1 MVAHKKKR
9 VIPMKYNLRNIVLA
23 SMILALAQ
31 LGWGYTPGQITYQG
45 VLKDAS
51 GDIVA
56 DGPYTIIFRLYDV
69 ESGGTDIG
77 WSETHSVTTT
87 DGVFSVVLG
96 DAAAGGQS
104 FSGGGV
110 ALFDAPYWLEI
121 ELGGT
126 ALTPR
131 TRLTAVPYAMATR
144 RLAGSWNELGSRSRL
159 GINVVGNADTTKAV
173 VITQEGRIGI
183 GTTLPERKLHIVAQQ
198 GDGIQLT
205 DSLSGTY
212 RASLIN
218 FENSGG
224 SLYLNDA
231 GGATQARIRGYE
243 MNGVQAYFNAGRVG
257 IGTTS
262 PERALHLYSDS
273 TTYIKLSGSAG
284 SFNYSGLTLESVLDN
299 RAWSLVHRSMA
310 GVQNNFSIMNWDG
323 SSFHY
328 PFSITQGGNVGIG
341 TGTPSATL
349 DVVGTV
355 KADTVLAD
363 TLMLSTPA
371 SRYYSIPHAAFEAE
385 DDSRNY
391 FRTSQYLYM
400 ESGSGTFYAPVHLPD
415 GSTIKDLRIWY
426 VDNNDTT
433 EITSNL
439 YRMTLSSGGVG
450 SFGTI
455 TTSSS
460 STSLRNTGV
469 TIDLQVDNQLY
480 AYYVR
485 VLLPTYSTNIR
496 LLAARIRYEITT
508 PMP

>member
-110 ALFDAPYWLEI
+110 ALFDAPHWLEL

-218 FENSGG
+218 YENSGG
-224 SLYLNDA
+224 SLILDDA
-231 GGATQARIRGYE
+231 TGAIQARIGGYAY
-243 MNGVQAYFNAGRVG
+243 NGVQAYLLAGRVG
-257 IGTTS
+257 IGTVS
-262 PERALHLYSDS
+262 PDRALHVHSDS
-273 TTYIKLSGSAG
+273 STYIKVSGDVGAPY
-284 SFNYSGLTLESVLDN
+284 NYSGLALNAVSDN
-299 RAWSLVHRSMA
+299 RAWNLVHRSQ
-310 GVQNNFSIMNWDG
+310 GTSQNNFSIQEWAGG
-323 SSFHY
+323 SSFY
-328 PFSITQGGNVGIG
+328 YRFNITPGGNVGIG
-341 TGTPSATL
+341 TEEPSATL
-349 DVVGTV
+349 DVEGSIE
-355 KADTVLAD
+355 AD
-363 TLMLSTPA
+363 TLRLATANTRWQAIPA
-371 SRYYSIPHAAFEAE
+371 LAFAPATHTVNYTRTAAYILPTWGAA
-385 DDSRNY
+385 S
-391 FRTSQYLYM
+391 
-400 ESGSGTFYAPVHLPD
+400 FYAPINLPQGAVIKGLLVTVKD
-415 GSTIKDLRIWY
+415 DSASHEIGFQLSRVDFSTGTSTDLGGLTSAGESAVVVLNRGYSIA
-426 VDNNDTT
+426 VDNSSYGYAIRVDYEATGT
-433 EITSNL
+433 EAAYCFYGARVQYEITSP
-439 YRMTLSSGGVG
+439 
-450 SFGTI
+450 
-455 TTSSS
+455 
-460 STSLRNTGV
+460 
-469 TIDLQVDNQLY
+469 
-480 AYYVR
+480 
-485 VLLPTYSTNIR
+485 LP
-496 LLAARIRYEITT
+496 
-508 PMP
+508 